1 MSLIREKYHALKVLL
16 KQLHSDVTTTIVDAP
31 ELLQRVRSLQQ
42 FFQQQIVPL
51 VNLDT
56 YSKDEGR
63 LQSYQTEMSKQLRL
77 LEIDVMFFQ
86 GARQAS
92 TAKSRL
98 DAIGDRLTT
107 LIEYCNAILQ

>member
-1 MSLIREKYHALKVLL
+1 MSLIREKYHALKILL
-16 KQLHSDVTTTIVDAP
+16 KQLHSDITTTKVEASQ
-31 ELLQRVRSLQQ
+31 LRQSMTSLQE

-51 VNLDT
+51 VYKDT
-56 YSKDEGR
+56 DSFDESR
-63 LQSYQTEMSKQLRL
+63 FQSYQTEISKQLHL

-86 GARQAS
+86 GARQAF
-92 TAKSRL
+92 TAKNRL

>member
-1 MSLIREKYHALKVLL
+1 MSLIRDKYHVLKILL
-16 KQLHSDVTTTIVDAP
+16 KQLHSDVMTTKVDAS
-31 ELLQRVRSLQQ
+31 ELQQSVRSLQQ

-51 VNLDT
+51 VGLDT
-56 YSKDEGR
+56 DSNDEGR

-77 LEIDVMFFQ
+77 LEIDMIFFQ

>member
-1 MSLIREKYHALKVLL
+1 MSLTRDKYHVLKVLL
-16 KQLHSDVTTTIVDAP
+16 KQLHSDVMTTKVDAS
-31 ELLQRVRSLQQ
+31 EVAQRVRSLQQ

-56 YSKDEGR
+56 DSNDESR
-63 LQSYQTEMSKQLRL
+63 LQSNQTEMSKQLRL

-107 LIEYCNAILQ
+107 LINYCNAILQ

>member
-1 MSLIREKYHALKVLL
+1 MSLIREKYHRLTILL
-16 KQLHSDVTTTIVDAP
+16 KQLHSDVTTSEVDAT
-31 ELLQRVRSLQQ
+31 ELRQRMTSLQE

-51 VNLDT
+51 VGKDT
-56 YSKDEGR
+56 DSIDEGR
-63 LQSYQTEMSKQLRL
+63 LQSYQTEMSKQVRL
-77 LEIDVMFFQ
+77 LEIDVLFFQ